1 MKLLSINNSCYSS
14 IDNKYNKRS
23 KPAVH
28 SVSQQKPTINNNNK
42 STETQCVVSSVLNS
56 AMSTQNVSRIP
67 TNAFS
72 TLSPKNQSAS
82 SFTSLPSL
90 LTPTSSHQPASVS
103 LRYNG
108 YNHDTK
114 IVFGNNV
121 INPLNKKRI
130 QLSPHQIKYNLT
142 TKQMPEDVYGKKIVD
157 VIYKVVNSKNES
169 DKGKCRLNCE
179 IKTKYMSLYEKVMS
193 SVMKHCVEFR
203 NKNNVEIGRAVI
215 EGLYDEEI
223 KKMKCN
229 TGEYS
234 GNVYSSNGNSI
245 HNTINTNNYFFYE
258 TDGTSI
264 ATSSV
269 YEGGCVNDKG
279 NVCGNISLINEKSAE
294 LETSS
299 YDNKG
304 KAALNK
310 NSSTSMQVDDKV
322 EQNGKCKL
330 SEIQRIKERMKLF
343 KNGRDMYND
352 LNSFVFGLNTT
363 RNTMNMKHND
373 VSSEH
378 EKQLIL
384 HNILFKKEQKV
395 ALNRNDN
402 NNNSHSNKI
411 HSHYNSLIMSGI
423 TNDEVNHITTIN
435 KSKSVVFINGNS
447 NNNSNAF
454 TENQTKELS
463 TKERHNN
470 STIQH
475 SGNVA
480 NNEGLLVVTQ
490 EVQNINVHNKDEKLF
505 KNEQS
510 NNSNTNVKKYLDI
523 NNNTRSVGK
532 FKRKNYGKNNTK
544 LKEYNNW
551 VAHNRNDN
559 GFLNEYYSENVLLG
573 MSNQHDQSTKEETNA
588 AFFNIKKNED
598 KPMKRND
605 IIKNK
610 IVSDSTSNNKAN
622 DINHS
627 KSKNKSKH
635 NTTNK
640 NKGHKKE
647 ISLQINNQ
655 FLKNDNSLNKTL
667 QKFTASNKQES
678 TDENIRKSFYRNP
691 TIKKTQT
698 NTNTK
703 PIKPKPKRSKISSRI
718 KPIQLRHCKTAYY
731 SFINK
736 NLLLKQITYKSSLP
750 IQIQLSHTNIKQ
762 GKRALSA
769 KHPVKFTRKFKK
781 LKLGLLHSSLCPKDY
796 LNYSI
801 SNDSLSVSSVSSLMS
816 ISFNNDNNNTTSKCL
831 QNNDNVLQ
839 LRTLSHKKAKHGKD
853 FFNMK
858 SVSKFINYRANRRYP
873 MYKTNRQRSTICK
886 KEEIEQE
893 KEEEIKEQKT
903 QLQKFMEMINKAKDQ
918 GTEVYIKE
926 LTEFFDGEFVSS
938 DIYKAK
944 ILEERMNK
952 FKADLRS
959 KLDMKKEMTD
969 NIMKGIQFKDVCL
982 FQNKSVIT

>member
-23 KPAVH
+23 KPIVH
-28 SVSQQKPTINNNNK
+28 SYSQQKPTINNNNK
-42 STETQCVVSSVLNS
+42 PNETQCVVSSALNS

-67 TNAFS
+67 TYAFS

-90 LTPTSSHQPASVS
+90 LTPTSLHQPSSVS

-114 IVFGNNV
+114 IVFSNNV

-130 QLSPHQIKYNLT
+130 QLSPHQIKYNLI

-157 VIYKVVNSKNES
+157 IIYKVVNNKNES

-179 IKTKYMSLYEKVMS
+179 IKMKYMSLYEKVMS

-223 KKMKCN
+223 KKMKYN
-229 TGEYS
+229 TSEYS
-234 GNVYSSNGNSI
+234 GNAYSSNGNSV
-245 HNTINTNNYFFYE
+245 HNTINTNNYYFYE

-269 YEGGCVNDKG
+269 NEGGCVNDKG
-279 NVCGNISLINEKSAE
+279 NVHGDISLINEKSAE

-304 KAALNK
+304 RGALCK
-310 NSSTSMQVDDKV
+310 NNSTSMQVGDKV
-322 EQNGKCKL
+322 DQHGKCKL

-343 KNGRDMYND
+343 KQGRDGYNG

-363 RNTMNMKHND
+363 TRNTMNMKHNNS
-373 VSSEH
+373 SSEH
-378 EKQLIL
+378 EKQMIL
-384 HNILFKKEQKV
+384 HSILFKKEQK
-395 ALNRNDN
+395 AFLNRNN
-402 NNNSHSNKI
+402 SNKI
-411 HSHYNSLIMSGI
+411 HSHYNSSIMSSI
-423 TNDEVNHITTIN
+423 TNDEANQIRTIN
-435 KSKSVVFINGNS
+435 KSKSVVFNNGNS
-447 NNNSNAF
+447 NNNNILNALS
-454 TENQTKELS
+454 ENQKKEMSARVKQSSS
-463 TKERHNN
+463 TK
-470 STIQH
+470 QQP
-475 SGNVA
+475 SGNITS
-480 NNEGLLVVTQ
+480 NEGLLVVTQ
-490 EVQNINVHNKDEKLF
+490 GEQNVNVNNKDEKLI
-505 KNEQS
+505 EDQQS
-510 NNSNTNVKKYLDI
+510 NNNKTNVEKHLDI

-532 FKRKNYGKNNTK
+532 LKKKNYGKKNTK

-551 VAHNRNDN
+551 VTHNRNDN

-573 MSNQHDQSTKEETNA
+573 MSNQHDQSTKEETSA
-588 AFFNIKKNED
+588 AFFNVKKKED
-598 KPMKRND
+598 KPMKAND
-605 IIKNK
+605 IKNK
-610 IVSDSTSNNKAN
+610 IVSDSTNNNKVN
-622 DINHS
+622 DINNS
-627 KSKNKSKH
+627 KSKNKSKQ

-655 FLKNDNSLNKTL
+655 FVKNDNTLNKTL
-667 QKFTASNKQES
+667 QKFTTSNKQES

-691 TIKKTQT
+691 TLKKTQT
-698 NTNTK
+698 ITK
-703 PIKPKPKRSKISSRI
+703 PTKSKHKRSKVSLTI
-718 KPIQLRHCKTAYY
+718 KPIQLRHYKTAYY

-736 NLLLKQITYKSSLP
+736 NLLLKQITYKSPLLM
-750 IQIQLSHTNIKQ
+750 QIQLSDTKISKGQ
-762 GKRALSA
+762 RAFSA
-769 KHPVKFTRKFKK
+769 KHSIKLNRKFKK
-781 LKLGLLHSSLCPKDY
+781 LKLGLLHSSSCPKDY

-801 SNDSLSVSSVSSLMS
+801 SNDSLSISSVSSLMS
-816 ISFNNDNNNTTSKCL
+816 ISFNNDNDNNTKSNYL
-831 QNNDNVLQ
+831 QNDDNNNVLQ
-839 LRTLSHKKAKHGKD
+839 IRNLSHKKAKHGKD

-858 SVSKFINYRANRRYP
+858 SVSRFVNYRASRRYP
-873 MYKTNRQRSTICK
+873 TYKTNQKRSTICQ
-886 KEEIEQE
+886 KEETEQE
-893 KEEEIKEQKT
+893 KEVKEQKT

-926 LTEFFDGEFVSS
+926 LTEFFDGEFASS
-938 DIYKAK
+938 EIYKAK

-952 FKADLRS
+952 FKADLRN

-982 FQNKSVIT
+982 FQNKNVIT